1 MHPVIRISIFL
12 IFSYFIVQVKPGQ
25 LMLAGFILL
34 SISIFQTKKYSSLMW
49 NMVWRLKW
57 FYLSIFLLFSF
68 LTPNTITE
76 HSGYIISGLSS
87 GVSYSLYKIA
97 ALVLL
102 VMSVIIFI
110 VAIPRDELIIALIF
124 LSKPL
129 TIVGFSSE
137 RFAVRVFLI
146 VEFVELLP
154 TLMTAQKPSGDS
166 DSKIKKIVSSL
177 ETVINEVYRLAETS
191 ECKVIQYDNLKLP
204 AYYQWLYLVA
214 CILLFYISDIA
225 YINMLA

>member
-1 MHPVIRISIFL
+1 
-12 IFSYFIVQVKPGQ
+12 
-25 LMLAGFILL
+25 MLAGFILF
-34 SISIFQTKKYSSLMW
+34 SVSIFQAKKYSSLMW
-49 NMVWRLKW
+49 NMIWRLKW

-68 LTPNTITE
+68 LTPNNITE
-76 HSGYIISGLSS
+76 HSGYIISGLPG

-97 ALVLL
+97 ALILI

-110 VAIPRDELIIALIF
+110 VAIPRNELIATLIF

-129 TIVGFSSE
+129 AIVGFSSD

-154 TLMTAQKPSGDS
+154 ALLSSKKQSS
-166 DSKIKKIVSSL
+166 ESHSKIKKIVLSL

-191 ECKVIQYDNLKLP
+191 ECKTIRYDNIKLP
-204 AYYQWLYLVA
+204 GYYQWGYLLVS
-214 CILLFYISDIA
+214 ILIFYASDFA
-225 YINMLA
+225 YKNMLT